1 MHTSIQTNKQTNI
14 TQTNALTNTH
24 TPGATYLAP
33 ASNIRDFQP
42 FLARNLQVRG
52 LLRLCA
58 VSARRAEADDRER
71 EREKEREC
79 VCVREREREIAR
91 AGGSKRAR
99 TQESTKCR
107 PCTPTPTSC
116 TPSPASYAPNP
127 TSDLALHAVNSAA
140 RWRCLRRRTRSE
152 GCWSAA
158 SSACQWMRRTAC
170 RSRRSLQT
178 SRFRVRV

>member
-71 EREKEREC
+71 ERE
-79 VCVREREREIAR
+79 
-91 AGGSKRAR
+91 
-99 TQESTKCR
+99 
-107 PCTPTPTSC
+107 
-116 TPSPASYAPNP
+116 
-127 TSDLALHAVNSAA
+127 
-140 RWRCLRRRTRSE
+140 
-152 GCWSAA
+152 
-158 SSACQWMRRTAC
+158 SACV
-170 RSRRSLQT
+170 S
-178 SRFRVRV
+178 V